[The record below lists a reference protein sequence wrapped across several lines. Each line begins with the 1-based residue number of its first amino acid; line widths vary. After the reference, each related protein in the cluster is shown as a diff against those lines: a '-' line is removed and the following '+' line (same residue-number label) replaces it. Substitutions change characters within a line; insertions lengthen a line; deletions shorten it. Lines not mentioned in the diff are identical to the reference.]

1 MENRLR
7 SIEFAEI
14 DLYEE
19 EPGLDIPLK
28 KDTDLSQASAGSI
41 PFYNRERHFAKE
53 ARKRV
58 NERGEPA
65 PFAPFMSYWPTY
77 EHMMESQQRWYFYW
91 RSEVRAGRYP
101 DTDLSYIFVYV
112 YELINGVGWSDP
124 QEGFEE
130 LNRIWMAYGGR
141 YPQLNAYLKD
151 WLADFA
157 FVHALDVPLLE
168 II

>member
-14 DLYEE
+14 DLCEE
-19 EPGLDIPLK
+19 EPGLDIPPK
-28 KDTDLSQASAGSI
+28 KDTDLSQASAASI
-41 PFYNRERHFAKE
+41 PFYNRERHFAEE

-124 QEGFEE
+124 PEGYKGSTGFG
-130 LNRIWMAYGGR
+130 LRMADGIR
-141 YPQLNAYLKD
+141 S
-151 WLADFA
+151 
-157 FVHALDVPLLE
+157 
-168 II
+168 